1 MTMYKDLLPIGSVV
15 LLKGGEKR
23 LMICGRVV
31 CREDGEQIYDYAGCY
46 YPQGVLNTSQLFFFN
61 HDAIETLFFIGFQD
75 QEEMGYRSQVLGR
88 LDGAK
93 LRVEDGQILVEE
105 NKEN

>member
-1 MTMYKDLLPIGSVV
+1 MYKDLLPIGSVV

-46 YPQGVLNTSQLFFFN
+46 YPEATMQLKHCF
-61 HDAIETLFFIGFQD
+61 
-75 QEEMGYRSQVLGR
+75 S
-88 LDGAK
+88 
-93 LRVEDGQILVEE
+93 
-105 NKEN
+105 

>member
-1 MTMYKDLLPIGSVV
+1 
-15 LLKGGEKR
+15 
-23 LMICGRVV
+23 
-31 CREDGEQIYDYAGCY
+31 
-46 YPQGVLNTSQLFFFN
+46 
-61 HDAIETLFFIGFQD
+61 
-75 QEEMGYRSQVLGR
+75 MGYRSQVLGR

>member
-1 MTMYKDLLPIGSVV
+1 MYKDLLPIGSVV

-31 CREDGEQIYDYAGCY
+31 CIEDGEQIYDYAVCY
-46 YPQGVLNTSQLFFFN
+46 YPEGVLNSSQLFFFN